1 MVKETR
7 RLYNRCKP
15 CPVGIHHRPP
25 SATQWRTQI
34 QHFSPLSRNSSPD
47 CPALQPRAH
56 QRTSLRA
63 ARCPM
68 TRPCWS
74 RRGLFV
80 AGRDQ
85 RPAVRTRE
93 RPGASR
99 RRKSPAIGADDEPG
113 AWRYRL
119 RLLRRSVTFLQPLRP
134 ATRINLSRPCGSHR
148 RISLG
153 PAKAGPFSYVTLEG
167 GFCFNKP
174 TGR

>member
-1 MVKETR
+1 MSGR
-7 RLYNRCKP
+7 
-15 CPVGIHHRPP
+15 
-25 SATQWRTQI
+25 SAQTGS
-34 QHFSPLSRNSSPD
+34 SPLTSSHGIRPVARIVSI
-47 CPALQPRAH
+47 CSSNCSIFPGRTSG
-56 QRTSLRA
+56 TSLRA

-74 RRGLFV
+74 RRDLFV
-80 AGRDQ
+80 TGRDQ

-134 ATRINLSRPCGSHR
+134 ATRINLSASLWVSSLNIARPRESGAFFLR
-148 RISLG
+148 D
-153 PAKAGPFSYVTLEG
+153 
-167 GFCFNKP
+167 
-174 TGR
+174 TGRRLLFQQTHRPMTRESDQ